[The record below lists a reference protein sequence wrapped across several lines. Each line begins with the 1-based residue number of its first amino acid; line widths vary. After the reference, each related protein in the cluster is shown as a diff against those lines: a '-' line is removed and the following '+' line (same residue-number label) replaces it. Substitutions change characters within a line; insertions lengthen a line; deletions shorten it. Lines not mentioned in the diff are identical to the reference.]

1 LLSRFFDENKNDGQ
15 KVARLTQGGL
25 VKRFAIVVAM
35 LLPLIAAAGAITQTF
50 TFSPNEVS
58 FSRVNNYDVPSLR
71 DYISVS
77 SPGSPIMPVA
87 ILQFVVPPTATVTK
101 VEVVNSEKTELTGT
115 YNIYPAQTPRT
126 LSEKRSIP
134 FVEPDAAIYQS
145 GAEFPGKIC
154 EFTYTGDKTGYRI
167 GGVEV
172 FPLQYVPTT
181 GKVSLYTL
189 LTLRVTY
196 EENTWA
202 ATPLTRKQTGLAAQE
217 LRTLVCNPEALD
229 KFAPPARESDAND
242 AEYVIVTADA
252 YVSTLQPLCDWHSK
266 KGYNS
271 VIKTVAWI
279 ESNYTGYDNAEKIRN
294 FIKDYYANHGTIF
307 VLLAGSTST
316 IPSREARSVCSGETG
331 DIPADLYYGSLDWS
345 WDGDHDHIYGE
356 MNDDTVDFYYD
367 VYVGRWPVASTA
379 NAQTLLNKAF
389 GYERAPNTSY
399 IKKCYLPYVHLF
411 SSPDYSGKVVSDT
424 ISGIT
429 PTGWTDQEVN
439 SPSTA
444 TFKSAIDAGWGYC
457 HAAAHGDDYGFYT
470 DAGTPIYTT
479 SEAAAQTNGMDK
491 LCVMNSMACI
501 AGNFE
506 NMSSLSVTLANN
518 TSGGTVVNMLNSRE
532 GWGEP
537 PTMGPSE
544 KMNARF
550 YDFLINY
557 DTFLVGP
564 AMCRGK
570 DYYATLPQG
579 QEVWRWCFYDIN
591 LLGDP
596 AMPLWTDTPGTMI
609 VADPDS
615 IFTGPQSVRVTVTS
629 SGNPVT
635 NASVGFYKAGEVC
648 MRALTNSSGYCDVLV
663 SPATT
668 GTIYITVSAQ
678 NMLPVQDSARVVAG
692 APRPYMV
699 YQSVTVDDASGNNNG
714 RLDPGETANL
724 IITVKNAGNA
734 IAHSTQGLLRT
745 ASSYITLIDSTS
757 TYGDINANDTSRGD
771 VYQVTASS
779 GTPNGTPVDFTVHV
793 TSSEGSW
800 DAGFSIVVG
809 PTTQPGSVWAD
820 IDTANCLLTT
830 CALGSIGWDTPDGQ
844 GHGFKW
850 PKAGVSKLYYSGFL
864 FGNSAS
870 YIVDHYYGCPASAVN
885 TDWAIVDSVRKA
897 AAPDMGDEEYT
908 SVMSDAGHA
917 TPKSVHVT
925 QRAVQVVQPGYD
937 AFTIMVYDINNQGSS
952 AITGCYAGIM
962 ADFDIYTS
970 TTPSDRGRA
979 DSPRRAVWM
988 RGSNNANP
996 TLGLKVLSPSV
1007 ASNLTLID
1015 HDRYVYPDT
1024 AMSESMK
1031 YRFLDGAINNPVSN
1045 RNYDWSIVAATGPFD
1060 LPAGDNQRVAF
1071 AILGGTDSLTFGAN
1085 ADSAQ
1090 SWWDHFAG
1098 IMEPAGEHGGLPR
1111 LSFITLAPNP
1121 FVGATQI
1128 SYIMPVAGRL
1138 TIRAYDATGSLV
1150 SDVFDREIAAGK
1162 GAFNWQPK
1170 GLAGG
1175 VYFLK
1180 VSTPCGGQT
1189 TKLMLQR

>member
-1 LLSRFFDENKNDGQ
+1 L
-15 KVARLTQGGL
+15 
-25 VKRFAIVVAM
+25 
-35 LLPLIAAAGAITQTF
+35 LLPLIAVAGTITQTF
-50 TFSPNEVS
+50 TFNPNEVS

-71 DYISVS
+71 DYISIS
-77 SPGSPIMPVA
+77 APGSPIMPTA

-101 VEVVNSEKTELTGT
+101 VEVVNSVKTELAGT

-126 LSEKRSIP
+126 LSEKRVIP

-145 GAEFPGKIC
+145 GTEFPGEVC
-154 EFTYTGDKTGYRI
+154 ALTYTGDKTGYRI
-167 GGVEV
+167 GGVEF

-181 GKVSLYTL
+181 GKVSLYTS
-189 LTLRVTY
+189 LTLRVAY

-316 IPSREARSVCSGETG
+316 IPSRQGYSDVGGTIGSV
-331 DIPADLYYGSLDWS
+331 PADLYYGTVDWS
-345 WDGDHDHIYGE
+345 WDGDHDHVYGE
-356 MNDDTVDFYYD
+356 MATDTVDFYYD
-367 VYVGRWPVASTA
+367 LYVGRWPVASTA

-389 GYERAPNTSY
+389 GYEKAPNTSY

-411 SSPDYSGKVVSDT
+411 SNPDYSGKVVSDT

-429 PTGWTDQEVN
+429 PTGWTDQEASSP
-439 SPSTA
+439 SPST
-444 TFKSAIDAGWGYC
+444 FQSAIDAGYGYC
-457 HAAAHGDDYGFYT
+457 HTAAHGDDYGFYT
-470 DAGTPIYTT
+470 DMGSPIYTT
-479 SEAAAQTNGMDK
+479 SNAAAQVNGMDK

-518 TSGGTVVNMLNSRE
+518 NSGGTVANMLNSRE
-532 GWGEP
+532 GWGTP
-537 PTMGPSE
+537 PTLGPSE
-544 KMNARF
+544 KMNVRF
-550 YDFLINY
+550 YDFLINR

-596 AMPLWTDTPGTMI
+596 GMPLWTDTPGTMT
-609 VADPDS
+609 VTDPDS

-635 NASVGFYKAGEVC
+635 NASVGFYKAGDDC
-648 MRALTNSSGYCDVLV
+648 TRALTNSSGIADVFV
-663 SPATT
+663 SPTT
-668 GTIYITVSAQ
+668 VGQIYITVSAQ
-678 NMLPVQDSARVVAG
+678 DKLPLQDSARVVAG
-692 APRPYMV
+692 APMPYMAF
-699 YQSVTVDDASGNNNG
+699 QSLVVDDAGGNGNG

-724 IITVKNAGNA
+724 IVTIRNSGTVV
-734 IAHSTQGLLRT
+734 AHSTQGVLRT
-745 ASSYITLIDSTS
+745 ASSYITFTDSVS
-757 TYGDINANDTSRGD
+757 GYGDINANDTARGD
-771 VYQVTASS
+771 VYQVTAGG
-779 GTPNGTPVDFTVHV
+779 GTPPGSTIPFTVHV
-793 TSSEGSW
+793 TSNEGNW
-800 DAGFSIVVG
+800 DPGFNLVVG
-809 PTTQPGSVWAD
+809 QPIQPGSVWAD
-820 IDTANCLLTT
+820 IDTANCALTV
-830 CALGSIGWDTPDGQ
+830 CALGSIGMDQPDGQ
-844 GHGFKW
+844 GHGFKY
-850 PKAGVSKLYYSGFL
+850 PKAGVSKLYYGGFL

-870 YIVDHYYGCPASAVN
+870 YIVDHYYGNPASSVN
-885 TDWAIVDSVRKA
+885 NDFRIVDSVRSTI
-897 AAPDMGDEEYT
+897 PVEMGDEQLT
-908 SVMSDAGHA
+908 SVMSDAGHS

-925 QRAVQVVQPGYD
+925 QRAVQVVNPGYD
-937 AFTIMVYDINNQGSS
+937 DFTVLVYDIQNQGAS
-952 AITGCYAGIM
+952 AIDGSYAAIM
-962 ADFDIYTS
+962 ADFDIYAPS
-970 TTPSDRGRA
+970 GPSDRGRA
-979 DSPRRAVWM
+979 DVARRAAWM
-988 RGSNNANP
+988 RGSNTANP
-996 TLGLKVLSPSV
+996 TLGLKVLFPAV

-1015 HDRYVYPDT
+1015 HDRYVYPDS

-1031 YRFLDGAINNPVSN
+1031 YRFLNGALNNPVSD
-1045 RNYDWSIVAATGPFD
+1045 RNYDWSLVTATGPFD
-1060 LPAGDNQRVAF
+1060 LAAGASQRVAF
-1071 AILGGTDSLTFGAN
+1071 AMLGGSDSTNFGAN

-1090 SWWDHFAG
+1090 AWWDRNAAIF
-1098 IMEPAGEHGGLPR
+1098 EPGNERGDLPG
-1111 LSFITLAPNP
+1111 LSFIRLAPNP
-1121 FVGATQI
+1121 FFSAAQI
-1128 SYIMPVAGRL
+1128 SYVMPVAGRL
-1138 TIRAYDATGSLV
+1138 AIQVYDAAGNLV
-1150 SDVFDREIAAGK
+1150 DRVFDNEIAAGR
-1162 GAFNWQPK
+1162 GAFNWRPR

-1175 VYFLK
+1175 IYFLK
-1180 VSTPCGGQT
+1180 VSTPCGNQT
-1189 TKLMLQR
+1189 EKFMLLR

>member
-1 LLSRFFDENKNDGQ
+1 M
-15 KVARLTQGGL
+15 
-25 VKRFAIVVAM
+25 KRFAIVVAM
-35 LLPLIAAAGAITQTF
+35 LLPLIAAAGTITQTF

-58 FSRVNNYDVPSLR
+58 FNRVNNYDVPGLR
-71 DYISVS
+71 DYISIS
-77 SPGSPIMPVA
+77 APGSPIMPLA

-101 VEVVNSEKTELTGT
+101 VEVVNSEKTELAGT
-115 YNIYPAQTPRT
+115 YNIHPAQTPRT
-126 LSEKRSIP
+126 LSEKRAIP
-134 FVEPDAAIYQS
+134 FVAPDAAVYGS
-145 GAEFPGKIC
+145 SAEFPGKVA
-154 EFTYTGDKTGYRI
+154 ELTYTGDKTGYRI
-167 GGVEV
+167 SGVNV
-172 FPLQYVPTT
+172 FPLQYVPVT
-181 GKVSLYTL
+181 GKVSLYTS
-189 LTLRVTY
+189 LTLRLTY
-196 EENTWA
+196 EENSWR

-229 KFAPPARESDAND
+229 KCAPPVRVSDPTD
-242 AEYVIVTADA
+242 AEYVIVAADA
-252 YVSTLQPLCDWHSK
+252 YVATLQPLCDWHSK

-294 FIKDYYANHGTIF
+294 FIKDYYANHGLMF

-316 IPSREARSVCSGETG
+316 IPSRQGHSVCSGETG
-331 DIPADLYYGSLDWS
+331 DVPADLYYGSVDWS
-345 WDGDHDHIYGE
+345 WDGNNNHVYGE
-356 MNDDTVDFYYD
+356 MTGDTVDFYYD

-389 GYERAPNTSY
+389 GYEKAPNSSY

-411 SSPDYSGKVVSDT
+411 SGPDYSGKVVSDT

-429 PTGWTDQEVN
+429 PSGWTDQEVN
-439 SPSTA
+439 SPPTA
-444 TFKSAIDAGWGYC
+444 TFKAAIDAGWGYC

-470 DAGTPIYTT
+470 DGGTPIYSTT
-479 SEAAAQTNGMDK
+479 QAAAQTNGMDK

-518 TSGGTVVNMLNSRE
+518 TSGGTVANMLNSRE
-532 GWGEP
+532 GWGQP
-537 PTMGPSE
+537 PTLGPSE

-550 YDFLINY
+550 FDFLLNQ

-570 DYYATLPQG
+570 DYYASQPQG

-596 AMPLWTDTPGTMI
+596 AMPLWTDTPGSLVVT
-609 VADPDS
+609 DPDS
-615 IFTGPQSVRVTVTS
+615 IFTGPQVVHVTVTS
-629 SGNPVT
+629 GGNPLAG
-635 NASVGFYKAGEVC
+635 ASVGFYKSGEIC
-648 MRALTNSSGYCDVLV
+648 TRALTNGSGDVDVLV
-663 SPATT
+663 TPTTT
-668 GTIYITVSAQ
+668 GQIYITVSAQ
-678 NMLPVQDSARVVAG
+678 NQLPVQDSARVVAG
-692 APRPYMV
+692 APMPYMV
-699 YQSVTVDDASGNNNG
+699 FQNVTIDDAGGNANG

-724 IITVKNAGNA
+724 MVTVKNAGNA
-734 IAHSTQGLLRT
+734 VAHSTQGLLRT
-745 ASSYITLIDSTS
+745 ASSYITLVDSTS
-757 TYGDINANDTSRGD
+757 AYGDINASDTSRGD
-771 VYQVTASS
+771 VYRVTASS
-779 GTPNGTPVDFTVHV
+779 GTPNGTPVNFTVHV

-830 CALGSIGWDTPDGQ
+830 CALGSIGFDQPDGQ

-864 FGNSAS
+864 FGNSES
-870 YIVDHYYGCPASAVN
+870 YIVDHYYGHPASAVN

-897 AAPDMGDEEYT
+897 GVPDMGDKEYV
-908 SVMSDAGHA
+908 SVMSDAGHS

-925 QRAVQVVQPGYD
+925 QRAIQVAQPGYD
-937 AFTIMVYDINNQGSS
+937 GFTVMVYDIQNQGSS
-952 AITGCYAGIM
+952 AITGCYAGVM

-970 TTPSDRGRA
+970 SSPSDRGRA
-979 DSPRRAVWM
+979 DAARRATWM

-996 TLGLKVLSPSV
+996 TLGVKLLQPTT

-1015 HDRYVYPDT
+1015 HDKYVYPDS

-1031 YRFLDGAINNPVSN
+1031 YRFLNGTINNPVSN
-1045 RNYDWSIVAATGPFD
+1045 RNYDWSLVTAAGPFD
-1060 LPAGDNQRVAF
+1060 LAAGGNERVAF
-1071 AILGGTDSLTFGAN
+1071 AVLGGTDSTNFGVN

-1090 SWWDHFAG
+1090 SWWDHFSA
-1098 IMEPAGEHGGLPR
+1098 ILEPANEHGGLPR
-1111 LSFITLAPNP
+1111 LSFVTLAPNP
-1121 FVGATQI
+1121 FTSATQV

-1138 TIRAYDATGSLV
+1138 MIRAYDAAGSLV
-1150 SDVFDREIAAGK
+1150 GNVFDREIAAGK
-1162 GAFNWQPK
+1162 GTFNWQPW
-1170 GLAGG
+1170 GMAGG

-1189 TKLMLQR
+1189 QKFFMLHR

>member
-1 LLSRFFDENKNDGQ
+1 
-15 KVARLTQGGL
+15 

-35 LLPLIAAAGAITQTF
+35 LLPLIAAAGTITQTF
-50 TFSPNEVS
+50 TFSSNEVS
-58 FSRVNNYDVPSLR
+58 FQRVNNYDVPSLR
-71 DYISVS
+71 DYVSISA
-77 SPGSPIMPVA
+77 PGSPIMPVA

-101 VEVVNSEKTELTGT
+101 VEVVNSKRTELAGT
-115 YNIYPAQTPRT
+115 YNIHPAQTPRT
-126 LSEKRSIP
+126 LSERRVIP

-145 GAEFPGKIC
+145 GAEFPG
-154 EFTYTGDKTGYRI
+154 EVAELTYTGDKTGYRI

-172 FPLQYVPTT
+172 YPLQYVPVT
-181 GKVSLYTL
+181 GKVSLYTS

-196 EENTWA
+196 EENSWR

-229 KFAPPARESDAND
+229 KCAPPVRESDPTD
-242 AEYVIVTADA
+242 AEYVLVTADA

-294 FIKDYYANHGTIF
+294 FIKDYYANHGTMF
-307 VLLAGSTST
+307 VLLAGSTSSIPDRQGYSDVSGT
-316 IPSREARSVCSGETG
+316 IGSV
-331 DIPADLYYGSLDWS
+331 PADLYYGTVDWS
-345 WDGDHDHIYGE
+345 WDGDHDHVYGE
-356 MNDDTVDFYYD
+356 MATDTVDFYYD
-367 VYVGRWPVASTA
+367 LYVGRWPVASVA
-379 NAQTLLNKAF
+379 NAQTLVNKAF
-389 GYERAPNTSY
+389 GYEKAPNTSY

-439 SPSTA
+439 SPARA

-470 DAGTPIYTT
+470 DGGTAIYTNT
-479 SEAAAQTNGMDK
+479 DAAAQTNGLDK

-506 NMSSLSVTLANN
+506 NMSSVSVSLANN
-518 TSGGTVVNMLNSRE
+518 ASGGTAANMLNSRE
-532 GWGEP
+532 GWGQP
-537 PTMGPSE
+537 PTLGPSE
-544 KMNARF
+544 KMNTRF
-550 YDFLINY
+550 YDFLINR

-570 DYYATLPQG
+570 DYYASLPQG

-596 AMPLWTDTPGTMI
+596 AMPLWTDTPGTMT
-609 VADPDS
+609 VTDPDS
-615 IFTGPQSVRVTVTS
+615 IFTGPQVVRVTVLNVR
-629 SGNPVT
+629 NPVV
-635 NASVGFYKAGEVC
+635 NASVGFYKAGEIC
-648 MRALTNSSGYCDVLV
+648 TRALTNDSGYVDVLV
-663 SPATT
+663 TPTT
-668 GTIYITVSAQ
+668 IGQIYITVTAH

-692 APRPYMV
+692 TAMPYV
-699 YQSVTVDDASGNNNG
+699 ALQSVTVDDAGGNGNG

-724 IITVKNAGNA
+724 IVTVRNAGNA
-734 IAHSTQGLLRT
+734 VSHSTQGVLRT
-745 ASSYITLIDSTS
+745 ASSYITLVDSLS
-757 TYGDINANDTSRGD
+757 AYGDINANDTSRGD
-771 VYQVTASS
+771 VYSVTASS
-779 GTPNGTPVDFTVHV
+779 GTPNGTPVDFAVHV

-800 DAGFSIVVG
+800 DPVFSIVVG
-809 PTTQPGSVWAD
+809 PVTQPGLVWAD

-870 YIVDHYYGCPASAVN
+870 YIVDHYYGQPASAVN
-885 TDWAIVDSVRKA
+885 TDWAIVDSLRKPA
-897 AAPDMGDEEYT
+897 VPEMGDEEYV

-917 TPKSVHVT
+917 TPQSVYVT
-925 QRAVQVVQPGYD
+925 QRAIQVDRPGYD
-937 AFTIMVYDINNQGSS
+937 GFTVMVYDVNNQGAS

-979 DSPRRAVWM
+979 DVARRGTWM
-988 RGSNNANP
+988 RGSNTANP
-996 TLGLKVLSPSV
+996 TLGVKLLQPTV
-1007 ASNLTLID
+1007 ASNLTLVD
-1015 HDRYVYPDT
+1015 HDMYVYPDS

-1031 YRFLDGAINNPVSN
+1031 YRFLNGTINNPVSN
-1045 RNYDWSIVAATGPFD
+1045 RNYDWSLVTAAGPFD
-1060 LPAGDNQRVAF
+1060 LAAGGTERVAF
-1071 AILGGTDSLTFGAN
+1071 AILGGTDSTSFGVN
-1085 ADSAQ
+1085 EDSAQ
-1090 SWWDHFAG
+1090 SWWDHFAD
-1098 IMEPAGEHGGLPR
+1098 IMEPANEHGGLPR
-1111 LSFITLAPNP
+1111 LTFIRLAPNP
-1121 FVGATQI
+1121 FASAAKV
-1128 SYIMPVAGRL
+1128 SYIMPVTGRL
-1138 TIRAYDATGSLV
+1138 VIQAYDASGALV
-1150 SDVFDREIAAGK
+1150 DEVFNREVAAGT
-1162 GAFNWQPK
+1162 GTFNWQPR

-1175 VYFLK
+1175 IYFLK
-1180 VSTPCGGQT
+1180 VSTPCGNQT
-1189 TKLMLQR
+1189 EKLMLLR